1 MYCDHKRY
9 SLGDDLT
16 KYTQASSWE
25 DVKQLIINQYNPVVI
40 LPVSLYDHTNLSMSV
55 GVYTGFDSG
64 QVGFIFVPS
73 TTAKTIFS
81 TDTFTEAQLDTL
93 ASFAKQEVEA
103 YSQYLAGEVYQMEIF
118 EVTTCDC
125 CGTTKK
131 EMLEFIGGFY
141 GSDPATNGMADY
153 LTRPLE
159 EYTILRK

>member
-9 SLGDDLT
+9 SLGDDLP

-25 DVKQLIINQYNPVVI
+25 GVKQLITNQYDPVVI
-40 LPVSLYDHTNLSMSV
+40 LPISLYDHSGLSMRV
-55 GVYTGFDSG
+55 GVCNEWDSG
-64 QVGFIFVPS
+64 QVGFIFVPFI
-73 TTAKTIFS
+73 TAKFIFS

-118 EVTTCDC
+118 EVTTCSC
-125 CGTTKK
+125 CGTSKK
-131 EMLEFIGGFY
+131 EMLESIGGFY

-153 LTRPLE
+153 LTKPLE
-159 EYTILRK
+159 EYTILRE